1 METTNT
7 SGVIKKTVYPI
18 LISLCAAH
26 FINDLLQIVLQSA
39 FPEFKANYHLSYLQ
53 IGMITLVFQL
63 SSSILQPIV
72 GNYTDKHPLP
82 YSFTIALSFTA
93 IGILLLSFANTYS
106 IILISAALIGIGSSI
121 FHPESSKLA
130 FYVAGGKRGWAQSIF
145 QIGGNL
151 GTALGPILFIL
162 IVIPNSQKYIAYF
175 ALFAFVGIVLVTY
188 IGKWYKKFLQHHTRT
203 VKNAMKMH
211 YAVPRKKLRISLI
224 VLLVLVFSKFFYIAS
239 LKNYLLL
246 YLIHKFHFTNSMAQG
261 YLFAYLAAVGLGTL
275 IGGPLGD
282 KFGRKYIIWFSILG
296 VAPFTLLLPFANAFW
311 VLILLIIIGVILAS
325 AFPSIIVYAQ
335 ELLPGRTG
343 MVSGFFYGFAFGMG
357 GIGAALLGQ
366 LADLQGLQQVFIWCA
381 YLPLLG
387 LLAIFLPNLKKLATV
402 NNE

>member
-1 METTNT
+1 MEANT
-7 SGVIKKTVYPI
+7 PTSTVTKTVYPI
-18 LISLCAAH
+18 LITLCAAH

-39 FPEFKANYHLSYLQ
+39 FPEFKANYDLSYLQ
-53 IGMITLVFQL
+53 IGIITLVFQL

-82 YSFTIALSFTA
+82 YSFAIGMSFTLC
-93 IGILLLSFANTYS
+93 GIVLLSLANGYGM
-106 IILISAALIGIGSSI
+106 ILISAALIGIGSSI

-145 QIGGNL
+145 QIGGNV
-151 GTALGPILFIL
+151 GTAIGPLLFIF
-162 IVIPNSQKYIAYF
+162 IVIPNSQAYIAYF
-175 ALFAFVGIVLVTY
+175 ALFAVVGIVLVSY
-188 IGKWYKKFLQHHTRT
+188 IGKWYKRFLAQNDRI
-203 VKNAMKMH
+203 VKGAMKLH
-211 YAVPRKKLRISLI
+211 YAVPRKKMIVSLI

-239 LKNYLLL
+239 IKSYLLL
-246 YLIHKFHFTNSMAQG
+246 YLIDKFDFTNSQAQG
-261 YLFAYLAAVGLGTL
+261 YLFAYLAAVGVGTL

-282 KFGRKYIIWFSILG
+282 RFGRKYIIWFSILG

-311 VLILLIIIGVILAS
+311 VLILLIVIGIILSS

-343 MVSGFFYGFAFGMG
+343 MISGFFYGFAFGMG

-366 LADLQGLQQVFIWCA
+366 LADLEGLQNVFIWCSF
-381 YLPLLG
+381 LPLLG
-387 LLAIFLPNLKKLATV
+387 LTAIFLPNLKRLREKAKG
-402 NNE
+402 